1 VRAVK
6 PKAKA
11 KAKAVDPSRKLALQI
26 AGAARDKKALKTVIL
41 DMSPLSSFCD
51 YFVIAGGSSLRQ
63 VKAIAEGIEEALEAA
78 GIKPLSRPQG
88 ADDSGWLVL
97 DYRTVIVHIFYKP
110 LREFYALEDL
120 WADAKKVRV
129 AKA

>member
-1 VRAVK
+1 MRAVK